1 MGALT
6 RSENWTKDRNLV
18 DDIGNSREGV
28 LEEIDNVLQQR
39 FQIVIAV
46 VVCQAL
52 VTTEISKEALGSAHV
67 VPEAS

>member
-28 LEEIDNVLQQR
+28 LEKIDNVLQQR

-52 VTTEISKEALGSAHV
+52 VTTEVPKEALGSTHV

>member
-18 DDIGNSREGV
+18 DDVGNSREGV

-52 VTTEISKEALGSAHV
+52 VTTEVSKEALSSTHV